1 MTPTENKRKEDLLS
15 GPVLPLL
22 LRMSAPNT
30 VAFLISAIVVLTEV
44 LFISKLG
51 TEALAAVALAFP
63 IIMFTQQMAFGA
75 LGGAVTSSIARSL
88 GAGNLER
95 AERLLWH
102 SLFVAICGSL
112 FFLFFFI
119 IGGESLLKILGGEG
133 SLLNESFSYSIIF
146 LSGGITIWLSGV
158 LTAALR
164 GMGNMIYPAIIT
176 ILASLIQV
184 VLAGGLILGWFG
196 LPKMGIAG
204 AAISVIANGIFM
216 STILLLKFSNPSTP
230 VRLKLSR
237 LSFEKELFQDIFN
250 VALPASLSPVFTV
263 ATVLILTGLV
273 AQFGTAA
280 LAGYGI
286 GSRVEFLMIPLI
298 FGIGSAMTTMVGTNV
313 GAKNIDRAEKIGFI
327 GGISAGLLSG
337 IIGVILALTP
347 EYWIHFF
354 TNDEAAYLVTKQY
367 IQIVGICYGFQ
378 GLGLSLYFA
387 SQGANAMRWAIL
399 ATIARCLI
407 AAIGGWISV
416 YYFSAGITGIFYSA
430 AAAVIIY
437 GFMLIIS
444 LRMGAWR
451 KS

>member
-1 MTPTENKRKEDLLS
+1 M
-15 GPVLPLL
+15 
-22 LRMSAPNT
+22 
-30 VAFLISAIVVLTEV
+30 
-44 LFISKLG
+44 
-51 TEALAAVALAFP
+51 
-63 IIMFTQQMAFGA
+63 
-75 LGGAVTSSIARSL
+75 
-88 GAGNLER
+88 
-95 AERLLWH
+95 
-102 SLFVAICGSL
+102 
-112 FFLFFFI
+112 
-119 IGGESLLKILGGEG
+119 
-133 SLLNESFSYSIIF
+133 LNESFSYSIIF

-164 GMGNMIYPAIIT
+164 GMGNMVYPAIIT

-416 YYFSAGITGIFYSA
+416 NYFSAGITGIFYSA